1 MTWPIIQ
8 ARRASAY
15 VSYADTL
22 QEGDVVQCTCCQR
35 KFPDFTREDLQVMD
49 DEGSECVT
57 CQAYICWRCCTYFSC
72 TFKYIHGEDGH
83 WGLWGDWNFCSKS
96 CRARHHW
103 FRAACKVNTMAN
115 FYLNSDPY
123 RTYKRNL
130 QNARLCV
137 DLFSRKNTMHP
148 VWYLLC
154 QNFDSMLDPYFTR
167 PQRLS

>member
-1 MTWPIIQ
+1 
-8 ARRASAY
+8 
-15 VSYADTL
+15 
-22 QEGDVVQCTCCQR
+22 
-35 KFPDFTREDLQVMD
+35 MD

-148 VWYLLC
+148 VSGIFFVKTSTQCWTLTLRGPSASLRHSNLVVWVRRVLC
-154 QNFDSMLDPYFTR
+154 Q
-167 PQRLS
+167 